1 MFLRN
6 EDFRSFIRYYPI
18 ISILIGIH
26 ILLFIMVNLFGTYS
40 IFNLGVGSNRAIEAG
55 QYWRL
60 FTPIFLHA
68 GFAHVLFNSFS
79 LYLFGPALEQMLG
92 KVKFLIGYF
101 GAGIIANIA
110 TFYLQD
116 STFSHVG
123 ASGAIF
129 GLFGIYFYMAF
140 YRKELIDQ
148 ANSQLILMI
157 LGIGLV
163 MTFISPNINVLGHLF
178 GFLAGAALG
187 PILLI
192 GAKPYINR
200 GMIRVRRA
208 ADTSGDI
215 RFKPNRWQKRRIRSG
230 SGAGSKIIWGIFIVL
245 VALGIIVRYF

>member
-1 MFLRN
+1 MFVRN

-26 ILLFIMVNLFGTYS
+26 ILLFVLVNLFGMYS
-40 IFNLGVGSNRAIEAG
+40 ILRLGVGYNRAIEIG
-55 QYWRL
+55 EYWR
-60 FTPIFLHA
+60 FVTPIFLHG

-92 KVKFLIGYF
+92 KAKFLVGYF

-116 STFSHVG
+116 SNFSHVG

-163 MTFISPNINVLGHLF
+163 MTFVSPNINILGHLF
-178 GFLAGAALG
+178 GFIGGAALA

-192 GAKPYINR
+192 GAKPFINR
-200 GMIRVRRA
+200 GIIRVRRT
-208 ADTSGDI
+208 ADSGEI
-215 RFKPNRWQKRRIRSG
+215 RFKPNRWQRRKIRTG
-230 SGAGSKIIWGIFIVL
+230 SGRGGKILWGIFIFLL
-245 VALGIIVRYF
+245 VIGFIARFV

>member
-1 MFLRN
+1 MFVRN

-18 ISILIGIH
+18 ITILIGIH
-26 ILLFIMVNLFGTYS
+26 ILLFLLINVFGMRS
-40 IFNLGVGSNRAIEAG
+40 IFNMGAGINGLIEAG
-55 QYWRL
+55 DYWRL
-60 FTPIFLHA
+60 VTPIFLHA

-92 KVKFLIGYF
+92 KSKFIVGYF
-101 GAGIIANIA
+101 GAGILANIG
-110 TFYLQD
+110 TLYLQD
-116 STFSHVG
+116 SYFSHVG

-163 MTFISPNINVLGHLF
+163 MTFISPNINILGHLF
-178 GFLAGAALG
+178 GFLAGAALA

-192 GAKPYINR
+192 GAKPFVNR
-200 GMIRVRRA
+200 GMIRVRR
-208 ADTSGDI
+208 SPENGDI
-215 RFKPNRWQKRRIRSG
+215 RFKPNRWQRRKVRTGPG
-230 SGAGSKIIWGIFIVL
+230 SGGKILWGIFIAL
-245 VALGIIVRYF
+245 VALGFLARFL

>member
-1 MFLRN
+1 MFVRN

-18 ISILIGIH
+18 ISTLIGIH
-26 ILLFIMVNLFGTYS
+26 ILLFILVNLFGMYS
-40 IFNLGVGSNRAIEAG
+40 ILRLGVGFNRAIEAG
-55 QYWRL
+55 EYWRL
-60 FTPIFLHA
+60 VTPIFLHG

-92 KVKFLIGYF
+92 KAKFLIGYF

-163 MTFISPNINVLGHLF
+163 MTFVSPNINILGHLF
-178 GFLAGAALG
+178 GFIGGAALAPILLAGA
-187 PILLI
+187 
-192 GAKPYINR
+192 KPFVNR
-200 GMIRVRRA
+200 GIVRIRRTA
-208 ADTSGDI
+208 EDSGDI
-215 RFKPNRWQKRRIRSG
+215 QFKPNRWQRRTTPTRSG
-230 SGAGSKIIWGIFIVL
+230 SGGKILWGIFIAL
-245 VALGIIVRYF
+245 VILGFFARYL

>member
-1 MFLRN
+1 MFSRN

-26 ILLFIMVNLFGTYS
+26 ILLFLLINLLGMRS
-40 IFNLGVGSNRAIEAG
+40 IFNLGAGVNGYIEAG
-55 QYWRL
+55 EYWRL
-60 FTPIFLHA
+60 VTPIFLHA

-92 KVKFLIGYF
+92 RTKFLIGYF

-116 STFSHVG
+116 SYFSHVG

-157 LGIGLV
+157 LGIGLL
-163 MTFISPNINVLGHLF
+163 MTFVSPNINILGHIF
-178 GFLAGAALG
+178 GFLGGAALA
-187 PILLI
+187 PMLLTKASRFI
-192 GAKPYINR
+192 DR
-200 GMIRVRRA
+200 GIVKIRYT
-208 ADTSGDI
+208 DDPGSI
-215 RFKPNRWQKRRIRSG
+215 RFKPNRWKRRTPRGGQSPV
-230 SGAGSKIIWGIFIVL
+230 SKVLWGIFIVL
-245 VALGIIVRYF
+245 VLLGFIVRFL

>member
-1 MFLRN
+1 MFVRN

-18 ISILIGIH
+18 ISTLIGIH
-26 ILLFIMVNLFGTYS
+26 ILLFIMVNLFGMYS
-40 IFNLGVGSNRAIEAG
+40 ILRLGVGFNRAIEAG
-55 QYWRL
+55 EYWRL
-60 FTPIFLHA
+60 VTPIFLHG

-92 KVKFLIGYF
+92 KAKFLIGYF

-163 MTFISPNINVLGHLF
+163 MTFVSPNINILGHLF
-178 GFLAGAALG
+178 GFISGAALA

-192 GAKPYINR
+192 GAKPFINR
-200 GMIRVRRA
+200 GVVRVRRTTV
-208 ADTSGDI
+208 DSGNI
-215 RFKPNRWQKRRIRSG
+215 RFKPNRWQRRKVRTG
-230 SGAGSKIIWGIFIVL
+230 SGGNILWGIFIAL
-245 VALGIIVRYF
+245 VILGFIARFF

>member
-1 MFLRN
+1 MFVRN

-26 ILLFIMVNLFGTYS
+26 ILLFVLVNLFGMFS
-40 IFNLGVGSNRAIEAG
+40 ILRLGVGYNRAIELG
-55 QYWRL
+55 EYWRL
-60 FTPIFLHA
+60 ITPIFLHG

-92 KVKFLIGYF
+92 KAKFLIGYF
-101 GAGIIANIA
+101 GAGVIANIA

-116 STFSHVG
+116 SNFSHVG

-157 LGIGLV
+157 LGIGIV
-163 MTFISPNINVLGHLF
+163 MTFISPNINILGHLF
-178 GFLAGAALG
+178 GFIGGAALA

-192 GAKPYINR
+192 GAKPFINR
-200 GMIRVRRA
+200 GIVRVRRTV
-208 ADTSGDI
+208 DSGEI
-215 RFKPNRWQKRRIRSG
+215 RFKPNRWQRRKIRTGPSG
-230 SGAGSKIIWGIFIVL
+230 GGKIIWGIFIGL
-245 VALGIIVRYF
+245 VILGFIARYL

>member
-1 MFLRN
+1 MFVRN

-26 ILLFIMVNLFGTYS
+26 ILLFVLVNLFGMFS
-40 IFNLGVGSNRAIEAG
+40 ILRLGVGYNRAIELG
-55 QYWRL
+55 EYWRL
-60 FTPIFLHA
+60 ITPIFLHG

-92 KVKFLIGYF
+92 KAKFLIGYF

-116 STFSHVG
+116 SNFSHVG

-163 MTFISPNINVLGHLF
+163 MTFISPNINILGHLF
-178 GFLAGAALG
+178 GFIGGAALA

-192 GAKPYINR
+192 GAKPFINR
-200 GMIRVRRA
+200 GIVRVRRT
-208 ADTSGDI
+208 ADSGEI
-215 RFKPNRWQKRRIRSG
+215 RFKPNRWQRRKIRTGPSG
-230 SGAGSKIIWGIFIVL
+230 GGKIIWGIFIGL
-245 VALGIIVRYF
+245 VILGFIARYL

>member
-1 MFLRN
+1 MFVRN

-26 ILLFIMVNLFGTYS
+26 ILLFVLVNLFGMYS
-40 IFNLGVGSNRAIEAG
+40 ILRLGVGYNRAIEIG
-55 QYWRL
+55 EYWRL
-60 FTPIFLHA
+60 VTPIFLHG

-92 KVKFLIGYF
+92 KTKFLVGYF

-116 STFSHVG
+116 SNFSHVG

-163 MTFISPNINVLGHLF
+163 MTFVSPNINILGHLF
-178 GFLAGAALG
+178 GFIGGAALA

-192 GAKPYINR
+192 GARPFINR
-200 GMIRVRRA
+200 GIIRVRRT
-208 ADTSGDI
+208 ADSGEI
-215 RFKPNRWQKRRIRSG
+215 RFKPNRWHRRKIRTG
-230 SGAGSKIIWGIFIVL
+230 SGRGGKILWGIFIFL
-245 VALGIIVRYF
+245 VVIGFVARFV

>member
-1 MFLRN
+1 MFVRN

-26 ILLFIMVNLFGTYS
+26 ILLFVLVNLFGMFS
-40 IFNLGVGSNRAIEAG
+40 ILRLGVGYNRAIELG
-55 QYWRL
+55 EYWRL
-60 FTPIFLHA
+60 VTPIFLHG

-92 KVKFLIGYF
+92 KGKFLIGYF

-116 STFSHVG
+116 SSFSHVG

-163 MTFISPNINVLGHLF
+163 MTFISPNINILGHLF
-178 GFLAGAALG
+178 GFIGGAALA

-192 GAKPYINR
+192 GAKPFINR
-200 GMIRVRRA
+200 GIIRVRRTA
-208 ADTSGDI
+208 ESGEI
-215 RFKPNRWQKRRIRSG
+215 RFKPNRWQRRKMRPGSSG
-230 SGAGSKIIWGIFIVL
+230 GGKIIWGIFIGL
-245 VALGIIVRYF
+245 VILGFIARYL

>member
-1 MFLRN
+1 MFVRN

-26 ILLFIMVNLFGTYS
+26 ILLFVLVNLFGMYS
-40 IFNLGVGSNRAIEAG
+40 ILRLGVGYNRAIEIG
-55 QYWRL
+55 EYWRL
-60 FTPIFLHA
+60 VTPIFLHG

-92 KVKFLIGYF
+92 KTKFLVGYF

-116 STFSHVG
+116 SNFSHVG

-163 MTFISPNINVLGHLF
+163 MTFVSPNINILGHLF
-178 GFLAGAALG
+178 GFIGGAALA

-192 GAKPYINR
+192 GARPFINR
-200 GMIRVRRA
+200 GIIRVRRT
-208 ADTSGDI
+208 ADSGEI
-215 RFKPNRWQKRRIRSG
+215 RFKPNRWQRRKIRTG
-230 SGAGSKIIWGIFIVL
+230 SGRGGKILWGIFIFL
-245 VALGIIVRYF
+245 VVIGFVARFV

>member
-1 MFLRN
+1 MFVRN

-26 ILLFIMVNLFGTYS
+26 ILLFVLVNLFGMYS
-40 IFNLGVGSNRAIEAG
+40 ILRLGVGYNRAIEIG
-55 QYWRL
+55 EYWRL
-60 FTPIFLHA
+60 VTPIFLHG

-92 KVKFLIGYF
+92 KTKFLVGYF

-110 TFYLQD
+110 TFYLQG
-116 STFSHVG
+116 SNFSHVG

-163 MTFISPNINVLGHLF
+163 MTFVSPNINILGHLF
-178 GFLAGAALG
+178 GFIGGAALA

-192 GAKPYINR
+192 GAKPFINR
-200 GMIRVRRA
+200 GIIRVRRT
-208 ADTSGDI
+208 ADSGEI
-215 RFKPNRWQKRRIRSG
+215 RFKPNRWQRRKIRTG
-230 SGAGSKIIWGIFIVL
+230 SGRGGRILWGIFIFL
-245 VALGIIVRYF
+245 VVIGFIARFV